1 MNSLVRLT
9 PVVART
15 AIIRPVRSPS
25 LARFYFTD
33 APQKPI
39 GGFRGGR
46 VVASHIKRAGFPL
59 CNVWLWFPTCRS
71 LDLGPRHSSLI
82 GFLIGITIAGG
93 TGYYYL
99 IDEYHVASSLLL
111 NSVEEL
117 QSSTNRVRDYAR
129 KIETV
134 DKELRKLRESAATVE
149 QLEELR
155 SEMKKLYD
163 GLHIQHLELK
173 THVWGIE
180 QDVHKLTR
188 NKK

>member
-39 GGFRGGR
+39 GGFRGG
-46 VVASHIKRAGFPL
+46 
-59 CNVWLWFPTCRS
+59 
-71 LDLGPRHSSLI
+71 LI

-180 QDVHKLTR
+180 QDVHKLTQ